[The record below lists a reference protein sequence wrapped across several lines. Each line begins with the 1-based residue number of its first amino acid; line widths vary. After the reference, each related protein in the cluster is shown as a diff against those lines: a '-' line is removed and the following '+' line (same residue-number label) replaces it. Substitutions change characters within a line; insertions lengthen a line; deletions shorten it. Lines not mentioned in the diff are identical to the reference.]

1 MFAPNKR
8 AQRLDEYVATRRFH
22 DTDESWNS
30 RCLPHLTALPS
41 TLAQMELL
49 LNVPVVDLYV
59 LSDVVNSDAGFA
71 SQLLQL
77 SNLDRHPEAHFVRI
91 EDCLV
96 DLGVDWLLAVVS
108 QVPLTTQDAY
118 YGGF

>member
-8 AQRLDEYVATRRFH
+8 PQRLDEYVATRRFH

-77 SNLDRHPEAHFVRI
+77 SNLDRHPEALIR
-91 EDCLV
+91 
-96 DLGVDWLLAVVS
+96 GRPGKGP
-108 QVPLTTQDAY
+108 QQ
-118 YGGF
+118 

>member
-1 MFAPNKR
+1 MP
-8 AQRLDEYVATRRFH
+8 T
-22 DTDESWNS
+22 
-30 RCLPHLTALPS
+30 

-49 LNVPVVDLYV
+49 LNVPVIDLYV
-59 LSDVVNSDAGFA
+59 LSDVVNRDASFA

-96 DLGVDWLLAVVS
+96 DLGIDWLLAVVS
-108 QVPLTTQDAY
+108 QVPLTPQDIY
-118 YGGF
+118 

>member
-8 AQRLDEYVATRRFH
+8 PQRFDEYAGSRRFH
-22 DTDESWNS
+22 DTDGPWNS
-30 RCLPHLTALPS
+30 RCLPHLTALPA
-41 TLAQMELL
+41 TLAQMELV

-96 DLGVDWLLAVVS
+96 DLGIDWLLAVVS
-108 QVPLTTQDAY
+108 QVPLTPQDNLD
-118 YGGF
+118 GF

>member
-1 MFAPNKR
+1 M
-8 AQRLDEYVATRRFH
+8 LDEP
-22 DTDESWNS
+22 SWNA

-49 LNVPVVDLYV
+49 LHVPVVDLYV
-59 LSDVVNSDAGFA
+59 LSDVVKKDPSFA

-77 SNLDRHPEAHFVRI
+77 GNLDRHPESHFVRI

-108 QVPLTTQDAY
+108 QVPLTPTEAY
-118 YGGF
+118 

>member
-1 MFAPNKR
+1 MFASGKR
-8 AQRLDEYVATRRFH
+8 SQFTGQRTFLDEP
-22 DTDESWNS
+22 SWNA

-49 LNVPVVDLYV
+49 LHVPVVDLYV
-59 LSDVVNSDAGFA
+59 LSDVVKKDAGFA
-71 SQLLQL
+71 SQLLHL
-77 SNLDRHPEAHFVRI
+77 GNLDRHPESHFVRI

-108 QVPLTTQDAY
+108 QVPLTPTEAY
-118 YGGF
+118 

>member
-1 MFAPNKR
+1 MFVTGKR
-8 AQRLDEYVATRRFH
+8 SHLPGLRSYGADAA
-22 DTDESWNS
+22 WNS

-49 LNVPVVDLYV
+49 LHVPVVDLQM
-59 LSDVVNSDAGFA
+59 LSDVVREDSGFA
-71 SQLLQL
+71 AQLLQL
-77 SNLDRHPEAHFVRI
+77 SNVDRHPEAHFLRI

-108 QVPLTTQDAY
+108 QVPLTPLEM
-118 YGGF
+118 

>member
-1 MFAPNKR
+1 MFASGKR
-8 AQRLDEYVATRRFH
+8 SQFTGQRTFIDEP
-22 DTDESWNS
+22 SWS
-30 RCLPHLTALPS
+30 ARCLPHLTALPS

-49 LNVPVVDLYV
+49 LHLPVVDLYL
-59 LSDVVNSDAGFA
+59 LSDVVKKDAGFA

-77 SNLDRHPEAHFVRI
+77 GNLDRHPESHFVRI

-108 QVPLTTQDAY
+108 QVPLTPTEAY
-118 YGGF
+118 

>member
-1 MFAPNKR
+1 MFAPLKASKYSGAR
-8 AQRLDEYVATRRFH
+8 GSIADPT
-22 DTDESWNS
+22 WNS
-30 RCLPHLTALPS
+30 RCLPHLTAMPS

-59 LSDVVNSDAGFA
+59 LSDVVNRDSSFA

-77 SNLDRHPEAHFVRI
+77 SNLDRHPEAHFLRI

-96 DLGVDWLLAVVS
+96 DLGIDWLLAVVS
-108 QVPLTTQDAY
+108 QVPLTPQEIY
-118 YGGF
+118 